1 MNELQQIA
9 TDLRRLIE
17 WDQEN
22 GALGYANLQNTEVSL
37 SVPQEAPPLTPSSAP
52 QLQPSTGIRT
62 LEEIRAELGDCT
74 RCKLCDQGRKA
85 IVFGEG
91 NPSADVLFA
100 GEGPGY
106 HEDRLGRPF
115 VGPAG
120 ELLDKMI
127 GAMGLAREDTYI
139 CNVVKCR
146 PPKNRDPEPDEVDA
160 CHPFL
165 KAQVESVK
173 PKVIVA
179 LGRFAAQTLL
189 DTSEGISRLRGR
201 FHPCFWTKLMPTFH
215 PAYLLRNPA
224 GKRQVWEDLQQVI
237 AELKKA

>member
-1 MNELQQIA
+1 LE
-9 TDLRRLIE
+9 D
-17 WDQEN
+17 
-22 GALGYANLQNTEVSL
+22 
-37 SVPQEAPPLTPSSAP
+37 
-52 QLQPSTGIRT
+52 IRN
-62 LEEIRAELGDCT
+62 ELGDCT
-74 RCKLCDQGRKA
+74 RCKLCNQGRKT

-91 NPSADVLFA
+91 NPNSDVLFA

-106 HEDRLGRPF
+106 HEDRMGRPF

-127 GAMGLAREDTYI
+127 AAMGLQREDTYI

-165 KAQVESVK
+165 KAQIESVK

-189 DTSEGISRLRGR
+189 DTSEGIGRLRGR
-201 FHPCFWTKLMPTFH
+201 FHPCFGVKLMPTFH
-215 PAYLLRNPA
+215 PAYLLRNPG
-224 GKRQVWEDLQQVI
+224 GKRQVWEDLQKVM
-237 AELKKA
+237 AELTPK